1 MLTANSLTHPSNEPL
16 VRVEFAYRFQGK
28 HMSYLTNAV
37 TGLRNTLLM
46 SLTLLTGGYWLVWET
61 SAFAEPISEYI
72 YADWDIE
79 LWSIHNTQFDRCYEG
94 RRDRGFSPSE
104 LATTCKERVYGHPH
118 FKVPVG
124 KYAEIL
130 AYEFDD
136 YGMSRLDFESHQQ
149 SPGA

>member
-1 MLTANSLTHPSNEPL
+1 
-16 VRVEFAYRFQGK
+16 
-28 HMSYLTNAV
+28 MSYLTNAV
-37 TGLRNTLLM
+37 TGLRNTSLM
-46 SLTLLTGGYWLVWET
+46 SLALLTGGYWLVWET
-61 SAFAEPISEYI
+61 STFAEPISEYI

-79 LWSIHNTQFDRCYEG
+79 LWSIHNTQFDRCYED

-136 YGMSRLDFESHQQ
+136 YGMSRLDFESQQQ

>member
-1 MLTANSLTHPSNEPL
+1 MNYLTH
-16 VRVEFAYRFQGK
+16 
-28 HMSYLTNAV
+28 TV
-37 TGLRNTLLM
+37 TGLRNTFLM
-46 SLTLLTGGYWLVWET
+46 SLALLTGGYWLVWET
-61 SAFAEPISEYI
+61 PTFAEPISEYI

-79 LWSIHNTQFDRCYEG
+79 LWSIHNTQFDRCYED